1 MGEQAS
7 PLPSRLVH
15 TKFTTNT
22 TSITPSLEE
31 AHEHLSVSQKREDS
45 YHDVNVGGCRVLRL
59 GAEAI
64 DSDVWA
70 MRVAIVEH
78 TGGIKERRQ
87 SVKGATL
94 HSRE

>member
-22 TSITPSLEE
+22 TSITPS
-31 AHEHLSVSQKREDS
+31 
-45 YHDVNVGGCRVLRL
+45 HDVNVGGCRVLRL